1 MGNNNKQALIV
12 YSSPAGTIRHVAQVI
27 MKTLDSLGYKHRVS
41 DLGKRDDHSKLNSQI
56 KDLVNGGCLWIGS
69 PVYAGHA
76 VPPITDF
83 ISQLPVSKGGYAVP
97 FVTWG
102 GVSSGVALH
111 EMGKMLGEKGY
122 IVLGAAKVLA
132 VHSMMWQFQNPLGE
146 GHPDSEDDV
155 MIKGLVGEV
164 NSKLLSD
171 AKKAI
176 PLENLNYQ
184 PKEVQEA
191 MKKVN
196 IEMAKQMLPPR
207 QLDEEACT
215 KCGVCEEE
223 CPAQA
228 IKCDPY
234 PKFGDACFVCY
245 NCVRLCEEGAIKTDL
260 SQIEGML
267 KERAA
272 KNSERP
278 LSQVFV

>member
-1 MGNNNKQALIV
+1 MGNNDKRALIV
-12 YSSPAGTIRHVAQVI
+12 YSSPAGTTRHVVQVI
-27 MKTLDSLGYKHRVS
+27 MKTLDSLGYKHRVI
-41 DLGKRDDHSKLNSQI
+41 DLGNRDDLLKLNAQA

-76 VPPITDF
+76 VPPIMDF
-83 ISQLPVSKGGYAVP
+83 ISKLPVSKGSYAVP

-132 VHSMMWQFQNPLGE
+132 VHSMMWQFEDPLGE
-146 GHPDSEDDV
+146 GHPNVEDDT
-155 MIKGLVGEV
+155 MIEKLVGDV
-164 NSKLLSD
+164 HSKLSSD
-171 AKKAI
+171 VKKAI
-176 PLENLNYQ
+176 PLEDLNYQ
-184 PKEVQEA
+184 PKEVQES
-191 MKKVN
+191 MKKMN

-215 KCGVCEEE
+215 QCGVCEEE

-228 IKCDPY
+228 ITCDPY
-234 PKFGDACFVCY
+234 PKFGDACFLCY

-260 SQIEGML
+260 SPIEGML

-272 KNSERP
+272 KNPERP

>member
-1 MGNNNKQALIV
+1 MGISDKKALVV
-12 YSSPAGTIRHVAQVI
+12 YSSPAGTTRHVVQVI
-27 MKTLDSLGYKHRVS
+27 TQTLKDLGCQPRMS
-41 DLGKRDDHSKLNSQI
+41 DLGNRDDLKKLNSLT
-56 KDLVNGGCLWIGS
+56 KDLEDGCCLWIGS

-83 ISQLPVSKGGYAVP
+83 ISQLPVSKGRYAVP

-111 EMGKMLGEKGY
+111 EMGKVLGEKGY

-132 VHSMMWQFQNPLGE
+132 VHSMMWQFKNPLGE
-146 GHPDSEDDV
+146 GHPDSEDDA
-155 MIKGLVGEV
+155 MIKGLVGDV

-171 AKKAI
+171 VKKAI
-176 PLENLNYQ
+176 PLEDLNYQ
-184 PKEVQEA
+184 PKEVQES

-228 IKCDPY
+228 ITCDPY
-234 PKFGDACFVCY
+234 PKFGDACFLCY
-245 NCVRLCEEGAIKTDL
+245 NCIRLCEEGAIKTDL

>member
-1 MGNNNKQALIV
+1 MENSDQKALVV
-12 YSSPAGTIRHVAQVI
+12 YSSPAGTTRHVVQVI
-27 MKTLDSLGYKHRVS
+27 TQTLKDLGCQPRVS
-41 DLGKRDDHSKLNSQI
+41 DLGNRDDHSKLNSQI
-56 KDLVNGGCLWIGS
+56 KDLVNGCFLWIGS

-111 EMGKMLGEKGY
+111 EMGKVLGEKGY

-132 VHSMMWQFQNPLGE
+132 VHSMMWQFKNPLGE
-146 GHPDSEDDV
+146 GHPDVEDDT
-155 MIKGLVGEV
+155 MINRLVEDV
-164 NSKLLSD
+164 HSKLLSD
-171 AKKAI
+171 VKKEI
-176 PLENLNYQ
+176 PLEDLNYQ
-184 PKEVQEA
+184 PKEVQES

-196 IEMAKQMLPPR
+196 IEVAKQMLPPR
-207 QLDEEACT
+207 QLDEEICT
-215 KCGVCEEE
+215 KCRICEEE

-228 IKCDPY
+228 ITCDPY
-234 PKFGDACFVCY
+234 PKFGDACFLCY

-272 KNSERP
+272 KNPELP

>member
-1 MGNNNKQALIV
+1 MENSNQKALIV
-12 YSSPAGTIRHVAQVI
+12 YSSPAGTTRHVAQVI
-27 MKTLDSLGYKHRVS
+27 ETVLN
-41 DLGKRDDHSKLNSQI
+41 DLGCKSEVNDLGNRNDHSKLNSQI
-56 KDLVNGGCLWIGS
+56 KHLVNGCCLWIGS

-111 EMGKMLGEKGY
+111 EMGEVLGEKGY

-132 VHSMMWQFQNPLGE
+132 VHSMMWQFKNPLGE
-146 GHPDSEDDV
+146 GHPDSEDDT
-155 MIKGLVGEV
+155 MIEGLVGEV
-164 NSKLLSD
+164 NAKLLSD

-176 PLENLNYQ
+176 PLEDLNYQ

-272 KNSERP
+272 KNQERP